1 MVFHF
6 SEVLCLFLRIR
17 SLTRNRYSF
26 VVAVRSR
33 FGLKTDSP
41 KKLYLVLQE
50 YVNYADQAVKWSL
63 KKKIYILKIA
73 LRQAPHVKRGML
85 LFLSSKPI

>member
-26 VVAVRSR
+26 DVAVRSR
-33 FGLKTDSP
+33 FGLKTVSP

-50 YVNYADQAVKWSL
+50 YVNYADQAVKWSFEE
-63 KKKIYILKIA
+63 KNNILKIA
-73 LRQAPHVKRGML
+73 FRQALR
-85 LFLSSKPI
+85 

>member
-6 SEVLCLFLRIR
+6 SEVLGLFLRIR

-26 VVAVRSR
+26 AVAVRTR

-41 KKLYLVLQE
+41 KKLYLVLQK
-50 YVNYADQAVKWSL
+50 YVNYGDQAVKWSFEE
-63 KKKIYILKIA
+63 KKI
-73 LRQAPHVKRGML
+73 
-85 LFLSSKPI
+85 F